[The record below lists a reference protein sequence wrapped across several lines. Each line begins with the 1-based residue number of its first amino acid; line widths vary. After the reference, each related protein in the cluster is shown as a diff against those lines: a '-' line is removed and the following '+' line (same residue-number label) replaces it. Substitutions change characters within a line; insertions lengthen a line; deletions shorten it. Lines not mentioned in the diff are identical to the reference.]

1 MFSNSSLW
9 ALGVKRMRDVH
20 PRQNIL
26 IICLLLPLRVWGFS
40 NKSGPFTTEWSSQR
54 SNRSLFVKR
63 SVPNDDSSIKDFKV
77 IYIIVKSF
85 QSFEDTIA
93 KCKSVTFCLNMKQAR
108 KLQAT
113 LVQNYHRPSH
123 LLTGV
128 KCRATSVAKN
138 YRVEKQVLVDF
149 CLFVFF
155 FLFSLCLFVFKSF
168 CLFVAELSSNWM
180 ILNDMR
186 AGPGWICTSSTILHF
201 NSNCWQMPMIW
212 NPKISQNAKNTQY
225 HWRPD

>member
-113 LVQNYHRPSH
+113 LAQNYHRPSH

-138 YRVEKQVLVDF
+138 IADQVYTITCHCLK
-149 CLFVFF
+149 CLFYWILYFQQ
-155 FLFSLCLFVFKSF
+155 LHSF
-168 CLFVAELSSNWM
+168 IIGNSF
-180 ILNDMR
+180 
-186 AGPGWICTSSTILHF
+186 IC
-201 NSNCWQMPMIW
+201 
-212 NPKISQNAKNTQY
+212 QNFQKYVSITWPWKEFCNFQIFP
-225 HWRPD
+225 RML